1 MTAVVS
7 ALILV
12 FGGAAALPADNAR
25 KRHTVAR
32 RSSRVVALALS
43 AGIAPP
49 SARVEPAITFVRTQT
64 GWTPVPGHSKSR
76 ARSIDDRRARHR
88 SGRAGAGGAARARA
102 AGRAQHRPGACR
114 AGVSRGVDVYPRAAA
129 RARGQGGG
137 ARAARVR
144 AGPRRRRGAGH
155 APREPPPQRG
165 RHAAGL
171 ATGPGRQGPRRA
183 HVMHMHAVLLHLERL
198 KHEHTMHRSA
208 LAARSRR
215 RSSDR
220 RCFWARPRRPKVAPA
235 AAPSRASC
243 PTARPRKRRT
253 T

>member
-1 MTAVVS
+1 MGLACTS
-7 ALILV
+7 L
-12 FGGAAALPADNAR
+12 R
-25 KRHTVAR
+25 SQR
-32 RSSRVVALALS
+32 R
-43 AGIAPP
+43 APC
-49 SARVEPAITFVRTQT
+49 
-64 GWTPVPGHSKSR
+64 TP
-76 ARSIDDRRARHR
+76 IDDRRARHWPR
-88 SGRAGAGGAARARA
+88 RAGAGGAARARA
-102 AGRAQHRPGACR
+102 ARRAQHRPGARR
-114 AGVSRGVDVYPRAAA
+114 AGVPRCVDVDSRAAA

-137 ARAARVR
+137 ARAARVGAR
-144 AGPRRRRGAGH
+144 PRRRRGAGH

-171 ATGPGRQGPRRA
+171 ATGPGRQGPCRT

-220 RCFWARPRRPKVAPA
+220 RCFWARPRLPMAAPA

-243 PTARPRKRRT
+243 PTARPRRRRT

>member
-1 MTAVVS
+1 MVERKLAPDRVQQLRGRTTTLRRRLLTCKPKPRQRATLRLTRHLS
-7 ALILV
+7 GSDGRAPWTN
-12 FGGAAALPADNAR
+12 AALCWRA
-25 KRHTVAR
+25 
-32 RSSRVVALALS
+32 ALRLTT
-43 AGIAPP
+43 
-49 SARVEPAITFVRTQT
+49 RC
-64 GWTPVPGHSKSR
+64 SKF
-76 ARSIDDRRARHR
+76 IDARRARHR
-88 SGRAGAGGAARARA
+88 PRRAGAGGVARARA
-102 AGRAQHRPGACR
+102 ARRAQHRPGACR

-208 LAARSRR
+208 PVARSRR
-215 RSSDR
+215 RPSGR